1 MKKNPVTGLPEGID
15 EEATILPDSLPQTDT
30 LGSAPTIA
38 RNSTQPG
45 GATTPFGRA
54 PDRSLEI
61 EPRAAAPAS
70 PSRPSQPGGPP
81 PIPAARPTSQPS
93 APASAPSAKV
103 GVDLDAATMLF
114 REPAPA
120 RPATLPPAVPAATP
134 ARPNPLSGPAVS
146 AAAAAIAALAP
157 QAAAAAEK
165 AKHPT
170 LAPPQ
175 PPPHPAGSTAAAA
188 GAKPAK
194 QKAAKIKAGDHI
206 RHYELIRMLGKGG
219 MGSVWLAR
227 DNKLGRKVAI
237 KVLNTQNAELAKR
250 FVVEA
255 RATARCGHENI
266 VIIFEAD
273 EAAGKPYMVLEYLS
287 GVPLTKLIVDGKA
300 LAPGR
305 ATELMV
311 PVVRALAAAHAQGIV
326 HRDLKPDN
334 IFVTDSG
341 TIKVLDFGIAKVLA
355 SEEQTLDKAQKDKHL
370 AGNKHADSDADEA
383 ADSDSE
389 TGDFAQS
396 ITDLTR
402 HGAIM
407 GTLLYMSPEQWGI
420 GVPIDHRTDIWA
432 VGIMLFKML
441 SGKHPLDGLTG
452 MALQVTGHLD
462 VAMPT
467 LSSKVG
473 NTVPPELC
481 AIIDRCLKKKK
492 EERFPDALALL
503 RALEPFLPG
512 RFNRELK
519 IDESPYAGLASFQE
533 ADADRFFGRTA
544 EIAAVVNR
552 VRDHSLLAIVGP
564 SGAGKSSFVRAGVV
578 PALKRSGEQWET
590 VVLRPGRD
598 PLGALAN
605 AVTPML
611 STSSNVVDDLK
622 EQKKLAQRLR
632 EEPGFAGSVLRSR
645 ARQNKRNILV
655 FVDQFEELFT
665 LIPDVK
671 ERLAFTNC
679 LTTIADDPTS
689 PTRVVISVRSDF
701 LDRIAEDQGFMSEI
715 SRGLFFMNAPIKDG
729 LRDALVEPAEMAGYK
744 FEKQEIVE
752 DMLTHLASTQG
763 ALPLLQFAAMKLW
776 ESRDPARKMLTEASY
791 TAIGGIAGALASHAD
806 SVLNELAPAARTLAK
821 TLFLRLVTPDRTRA
835 IVSLDELR
843 ELTSA
848 QGEMQRLLDHLVQ
861 ARLIVVQTGGGVAQA
876 EIVHESLISSWP
888 QLRRWLDESGED
900 AAFLDQLRTA
910 AKQWQQKSKDVGLLW
925 RGDMVEEARRFQRRY
940 RGELPKVLAEFLD
953 AVFHQEARAAR
964 RKRTLAVGGI
974 AVLGVIVVALLIGLA
989 VVAGARSEAEEQR
1002 GLAVQQAEAAK
1013 VAEGVAT
1020 KAKGEAEKQLT
1031 IAQEKERQR
1040 AAAQAAAEKASAEV
1054 KQAYDDLQ
1062 ASNQKLFDS
1071 LKAEEVAR
1079 KRANLS
1085 KAEALSAANAARRAR
1100 DEAEQAASKLNVQLQ
1115 LERERSKKL
1124 ESAQGGEAIDE
1135 LKK

>member
-1 MKKNPVTGLPEGID
+1 MKKNPETGLPEGVD
-15 EEATILPDSLPQTDT
+15 EEATILPDVLPQADT
-30 LGSAPTIA
+30 LGSAHTVASPSKSSG
-38 RNSTQPG
+38 STN
-45 GATTPFGRA
+45 PFGKA
-54 PDRSLEI
+54 PERSLDI
-61 EPRAAAPAS
+61 EPRTAAPT
-70 PSRPSQPGGPP
+70 PPPRPSLPSAPP
-81 PIPAARPTSQPS
+81 VAAPRPTSQPS
-93 APASAPSAKV
+93 GPVLSPVVSGSPKV
-103 GVDLDAATMLF
+103 EIDLDAATMLLQQGKF
-114 REPAPA
+114 PPVAPAAHASPAAPAP
-120 RPATLPPAVPAATP
+120 RSS
-134 ARPNPLSGPAVS
+134 PLAGPAVS
-146 AAAAAIAALAP
+146 GAAAAIAALAP
-157 QAAAAAEK
+157 HAVAASEK

-170 LAPPQ
+170 LAPPEK
-175 PPPHPAGSTAAAA
+175 PVTGPAGAAAAA

-194 QKAAKIKAGDHI
+194 PKAAKLKAGDHI
-206 RHYELIRMLGKGG
+206 RHYELIRLLGKGG

-266 VIIFEAD
+266 VIIYEAD

-287 GVPLTKLIVDGKA
+287 GVPLTKLIVDGKS

-341 TIKVLDFGIAKVLA
+341 NIKVLDFGIAKVLA
-355 SEEQTLDKAQKDKHL
+355 SEEQTLDKAQKEKQR
-370 AGNKHADSDADEA
+370 ADSDADEEP
-383 ADSDSE
+383 DSESE
-389 TGDFAQS
+389 TGSFSAAT
-396 ITDLTR
+396 TDLTR

-462 VAMPT
+462 VPMPT
-467 LSSKVG
+467 LGSKVG
-473 NTVPPELC
+473 NAVPPEL
-481 AIIDRCLKKKK
+481 AAVVDRCLKKKK
-492 EERFPDALALL
+492 EERYPDALALL

-578 PALKRSGEQWET
+578 PALKRSGEHWET

-598 PLGALAN
+598 PLTALAA
-605 AVTPML
+605 AVGPMIG
-611 STSSNVVDDLK
+611 TSSNVVEDLK

-632 EEPGFAGSVLRSR
+632 EEPGFAGSVLRHR
-645 ARQNKRNILV
+645 ARQNKRNIMV

-665 LIPDVK
+665 LVPDAR

-679 LTTIADDPTS
+679 LSTIADDPTS

-701 LDRIAEDQGFMSEI
+701 LDRIAEDQAFMGEL
-715 SRGLFFMNAPIKDG
+715 SRGLFFMNAPGREG

-744 FEKQEIVE
+744 FEKNEIVE

-791 TAIGGIAGALASHAD
+791 QGIGGIAGALASHAD
-806 SVLNELAPAARTLAK
+806 AVLNELAPAARTLAK
-821 TLFLRLVTPDRTRA
+821 TLFLRLVTPERTRA

-848 QGEMQRLLDHLVQ
+848 QGEIQRLLDHLVQ

-888 QLRRWLDESGED
+888 TLRRWLDESGED

-925 RGDMVEEARRFQRRY
+925 RGELVEEARRFQRRY
-940 RGELPKVLAEFLD
+940 RGELPKLLTEFLD
-953 AVFHQEARAAR
+953 AVFHQEARAAQ
-964 RKRTLAVGGI
+964 RKRVLTIGGI
-974 AVLGVIVVALLIGLA
+974 AVLGVIVVVLMIGLA

-1002 GLAVQQAEAAK
+1002 ALAVQQAEAAK
-1013 VAEGVAT
+1013 VSEGVAT
-1020 KAKGEAEKQLT
+1020 RAKGEAEKQLT

-1054 KQAYDDLQ
+1054 KKAYDDLQ
-1062 ASNQKLFDS
+1062 ASNQRLFDS
-1071 LKAEEVAR
+1071 LKAEESAR
-1079 KRANLS
+1079 KNANRS
-1085 KAEALSAANAARRAR
+1085 RTEAEASARAARRAR
-1100 DEAEQAASKLNVQLQ
+1100 DEAEQAAAKLNVQLQ
-1115 LERERSKKL
+1115 LEKERTKKL